1 MVPRV
6 RSPGNGFVGGVLD
19 SSEEET
25 MIRKLLQGLFA
36 FALVAAALAAGAQ
49 TYPAR
54 AVNFVV
60 PYPAGGIYDLA
71 ARVIGAKLAES
82 WGQPFLVQNRVGANG
97 IIGTDSVAKSASD
110 GYTIM
115 MGGIGP
121 HGINP
126 SLYAKLPYNPVRD
139 FAAVIH
145 VISMPNVLVVHPS
158 VDARSVK
165 DLIALARAQPGRL
178 TFSSAGS
185 GSSQHLSGE
194 MLKMMA
200 GVNMTH
206 VPYKGSA
213 PSVTAVLAG
222 EVSLQFGNINDVAE
236 HVRGGKLRALAVT
249 SAQRIPVL
257 PDAPTMV
264 ESGIPGYEATAWIG
278 VLAPAATPR
287 EIVTRLN
294 QDIGRVLQTPDVLAR
309 LSQQGSAKIVGG
321 SPEQFGDFIRAE
333 VAKWASVVKQGGLK
347 VE

>member
-1 MVPRV
+1 M
-6 RSPGNGFVGGVLD
+6 
-19 SSEEET
+19 
-25 MIRKLLQGLFA
+25 RKVLQGLFT
-36 FALVAAALAAGAQ
+36 FVLVAAALAAGAQ

-60 PYPAGGIYDLA
+60 PYPAGGYYDLL
-71 ARVIGAKLAES
+71 ARVIGGKLAES

-97 IIGTDSVAKSASD
+97 MIGTDFVAKSAPD

-126 SLYAKLPYNPVRD
+126 SMYAKLPYNPVRD
-139 FAAVIH
+139 FAPVIH
-145 VISMPNVLVVHPS
+145 VASAPNVLVVHPS

-165 DLIALARAQPGRL
+165 DLIALARSKPGAL

-213 PSVTAVLAG
+213 PAVTAMLAG
-222 EVSLQFGNINDVAE
+222 EVSLLFGTMADVVE
-236 HVRGGKLRALAVT
+236 HIRGGKLRALAVT
-249 SAQRIPVL
+249 SARRIPVL
-257 PDAPTMV
+257 PEVPTMV
-264 ESGIPGYEATAWIG
+264 ESGIPGYEATAWFG

-294 QDIGRVLQTPDVLAR
+294 QDIGRVLQMPDVLAR
-309 LSQQGSAKIVGG
+309 ISQQGSAEIVGG

-333 VAKWASVVKQGGLK
+333 VAKWASVVKQAGVK

>member
-1 MVPRV
+1 M
-6 RSPGNGFVGGVLD
+6 S
-19 SSEEET
+19 
-25 MIRKLLQGLFA
+25 KLLQGLFA
-36 FALVAAALAAGAQ
+36 FALVATALAAGAQ

-126 SLYAKLPYNPVRD
+126 SMYAKLPYNPVRD
-139 FAAVIH
+139 FAAIIH
-145 VISMPNVLVVHPS
+145 VASAPNVLVVHPS
-158 VDARSVK
+158 VDARSVNE
-165 DLIALARAQPGRL
+165 LISLARAKPGQL

-194 MLKMMA
+194 MLKTME
-200 GVNMTH
+200 GISITH

-213 PSVTAVLAG
+213 PGVTAVLGG
-222 EVSLQFGNINDVAE
+222 EVTMMFGTMADVVE

-249 SAQRIPVL
+249 SARRIPVL
-257 PDAPTMV
+257 PDLPTMV
-264 ESGIPGYEATAWIG
+264 EAGVPGYEATAWFG
-278 VLAPAATPR
+278 MVGPAGMPH
-287 EIVTRLN
+287 EIVAKLN
-294 QDIGRVLQTPDVLAR
+294 QEIGRVLRMPDVLGRIA
-309 LSQQGSAKIVGG
+309 QQGSAEIVGG
-321 SPEQFGDFIRAE
+321 SPEQFGEFIRAE
-333 VAKWASVVKQGGLK
+333 GAKWADVVKRAGVK